1 MIVFTITKFML
12 FRDYFVTNEEK
23 NQKYSIYGVVEE
35 NRLTRKTFPVNVDS
49 GKITVLIL
57 VNLVHDETRSFFY
70 DSNTS
75 LRRKEAISRSF

>member
-57 VNLVHDETRSFFY
+57 VANLFQSTKS
-70 DSNTS
+70 
-75 LRRKEAISRSF
+75 I

>member
-35 NRLTRKTFPVNVDS
+35 NRFTRKTFPVNVDS

-57 VNLVHDETRSFFY
+57 VANLLQSK
-70 DSNTS
+70 SS
-75 LRRKEAISRSF
+75 LQAIMSVWSGSGLILVI